1 MNFHIKDIPD
11 VFSIDLIAE
20 KLVEVPETIINL
32 DSRTI
37 TASESFDLIKY
48 YSDELIIIDLREA
61 ELFKQGSIDKAIN
74 LSKKTLIKQADTK
87 LDKSKH
93 YLIFGDKLTENELS
107 KISKHSNKYYY
118 MKSSLDEWYLAAMR
132 YYERVIK

>member
-32 DSRTI
+32 DSRII

-61 ELFKQGSIDKAIN
+61 ELYDMASIDKAIN
-74 LSKKTLIKQADTK
+74 ISKKSLIKKANST
-87 LDKSKH
+87 LDRSKY
-93 YLIFGDKLTENELS
+93 YLIFGENLSDKELA
-107 KISKHSNKYYY
+107 KIRKHCNKLYY
-118 MKSSLDEWYLAAMR
+118 MKSSLEEWYLAAMR